1 MCACM
6 HICTWVKEKSSM
18 SKNRW
23 EEIQSALDF
32 WEGNGDLIH
41 EKEKEDE
48 WYRVQ
53 SCLSY
58 GMRIWTIVL

>member
-1 MCACM
+1 MVLNQLRLKKK
-6 HICTWVKEKSSM
+6 TGM

-23 EEIQSALDF
+23 EEIRSTLFF

-48 WYRVQ
+48 WPV
-53 SCLSY
+53 SCAEVVRA
-58 GMRIWTIVL
+58 ME